1 MADEQM
7 NAIEVKGGRGGA
19 EALQSVR
26 IPRAMAAPG
35 QILIAVKAAGVYRP
49 DIIQRMGFY
58 PPPPGSPETLGLEV
72 AGEVA
77 AAGENAIRWS
87 VGDQVCALLGGGGY
101 AEYCRVD
108 ARHVLPIPK
117 GLSLVQAAALPET

>member
-7 NAIEVKGGRGGA
+7 NAIEVKGGRGGP

-35 QILIAVKAAGVYRP
+35 QILIAVRAAGVNRP

-58 PPPPGSPETLGLEV
+58 PPPPGAPPTLGLEV
-72 AGEVA
+72 AGEVV
-77 AAGENAIRWS
+77 AGAGRWKAGDRICAPARRRRVRAIRR
-87 VGDQVCALLGGGGY
+87 L
-101 AEYCRVD
+101 
-108 ARHVLPIPK
+108 
-117 GLSLVQAAALPET
+117 